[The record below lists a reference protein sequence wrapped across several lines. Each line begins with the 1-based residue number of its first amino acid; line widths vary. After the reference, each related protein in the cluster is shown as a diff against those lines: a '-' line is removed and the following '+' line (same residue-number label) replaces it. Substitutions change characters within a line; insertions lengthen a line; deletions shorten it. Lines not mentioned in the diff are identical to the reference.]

1 MSFGT
6 ANTRSVVKNFHLI
19 LVCLPSM
26 HSKCQQHICTVGMGS
41 VWRAPLWPP
50 RADSGD
56 REVAEAAAGQQGE
69 GGVGRRRLQA
79 VADALAVGGVP
90 LCCPC
95 IRHDVSG
102 RRVSGFFLLAH
113 PTHPPLGNWRESGGT
128 RVWGFTL
135 GQPSSDWAHFPFP
148 PPWACLTGRLTI
160 PTGPPDDDQPPSN
173 IYDCAQKLISQL
185 VPCFTWPHFPNP
197 ARAECGAPLGG
208 LSAPPTPAQVRTA
221 RDRMQ
226 HEHPKLS
233 AQERIEDTQ
242 RLFEHLRPGQSP
254 PPNDPRPRVG
264 YRTLAAF
271 FCSRVFVYFIFLP
284 SKTVSVIRSLDAH
297 T

>member
-1 MSFGT
+1 MGPTGSRHGNAVAVEVRFLISFSAVPLPKGSQFICIALFCFVLFPILLVVSWQPRMMVPPSRCSWMSFGT

-19 LVCLPSM
+19 HVCLPSM

-160 PTGPPDDDQPPSN
+160 PTGPPDDDQPPS
-173 IYDCAQKLISQL
+173 
-185 VPCFTWPHFPNP
+185 
-197 ARAECGAPLGG
+197 R
-208 LSAPPTPAQVRTA
+208 
-221 RDRMQ
+221 
-226 HEHPKLS
+226 
-233 AQERIEDTQ
+233 
-242 RLFEHLRPGQSP
+242 
-254 PPNDPRPRVG
+254 
-264 YRTLAAF
+264 
-271 FCSRVFVYFIFLP
+271 
-284 SKTVSVIRSLDAH
+284 
-297 T
+297 